1 MNLYLLTQDAVRGY
15 NTYDSCVVCA
25 ESEEEAQTMVP
36 DTYYLEFNDKPRYQ
50 YRDGILWDTEYEE
63 EPADED
69 VVGWPSH
76 QSDVKV
82 KLIGVAEPSVEKGI
96 VIASFNAG

>member
-50 YRDGILWDTEYEE
+50 YRDGILWDIEYGET
-63 EPADED
+63 ADED
-69 VVGWPSH
+69 VAGWPSH

-82 KLIGVAEPSVEKGI
+82 KLIGVAEPSVEKG
-96 VIASFNAG
+96 VVGAYYNAG

>member
-1 MNLYLLTQDAVRGY
+1 MNLYLLTQDTVRGY
-15 NTYDSCVVCA
+15 DTFDSCVVCA

-36 DTYYLEFNDKPRYQ
+36 DTYSLEFDDKLRYQ

-63 EPADED
+63 TADED
-69 VVGWPSH
+69 VVGRPSH